1 MSNITEIVFGDTAYQ
16 VISKSKLNKN
26 QIIKFNTVFSVANIS
41 LIDEFKTILPVDI
54 YKEKI
59 LYDFR
64 ESIDKL
70 NASIKCNNKIRV
82 WCSKDDSDSY
92 VLLTYIC
99 NYVKDIKCNLYVVY
113 VDKDNGYSYVES
125 YFADEFEE
133 LTEKEEKIN
142 KEELI
147 YLSNLWE
154 KVKKTDSDLRI
165 MEDKKLKLVFYDYFD
180 DIILNKL
187 SELIKIKVVSLVA
200 DLMRDILLQDRIIL
214 YLVERLIKSN
224 RIIVIEENENLFQC
238 VIKKGGL
245 V

>member
-16 VISKSKLNKN
+16 VMSKSKLNKN
-26 QIIKFNTVFSVANIS
+26 QIIKFNTVFSVADIS

-64 ESIDKL
+64 KSIDKL
-70 NASIKCNNKIRV
+70 NASIKCNNKVRV

-92 VLLTYIC
+92 ILLTYIC
-99 NYVKDIKCNLYVVY
+99 NYIKNMDCNLYVVY
-113 VDKDNGYSYVES
+113 VDKDDGYSYVES
-125 YFADEFEE
+125 YFEDE
-133 LTEKEEKIN
+133 LDDLKEKEEKIN
-142 KEELI
+142 NDELMC
-147 YLSNLWE
+147 LSYLWE
-154 KVKKTDSDLRI
+154 KVKKTNADLRI
-165 MEDKKLKLVFYDYFD
+165 MENKELKLVFYDYFD

-187 SELIKIKVVSLVA
+187 SELTKIKVVSLVA